1 MLGYQAG
8 QVVQFGTVQGAVMPC
23 GWEGNCGSCVAM
35 ASRHSLPQ
43 GLRFI
48 ATSRLG
54 SDSGRGRYPGG
65 GIFYVGAAVPPEEH
79 RGAEIHA
86 VLAQPISI
94 MAATASPR
102 SNHDVIWK
110 RARWL
115 PPTGSARPHPQISV
129 LSVCPSSRSSRL
141 ITGASRP
148 SRTARYRRVYSA
160 FHTSSPGIVLP
171 LPIEYISQVAP
182 VQWLARPTAL

>member
-1 MLGYQAG
+1 MR
-8 QVVQFGTVQGAVMPC
+8 
-23 GWEGNCGSCVAM
+23 EGVDI
-35 ASRHSLPQ
+35 R
-43 GLRFI
+43 
-48 ATSRLG
+48 
-54 SDSGRGRYPGG
+54 GG

-94 MAATASPR
+94 MASTASPR

-110 RARWL
+110 RARRL
-115 PPTGSARPHPQISV
+115 PTGSARPHPQINV

-148 SRTARYRRVYSA
+148 SRTARYCRVYSA